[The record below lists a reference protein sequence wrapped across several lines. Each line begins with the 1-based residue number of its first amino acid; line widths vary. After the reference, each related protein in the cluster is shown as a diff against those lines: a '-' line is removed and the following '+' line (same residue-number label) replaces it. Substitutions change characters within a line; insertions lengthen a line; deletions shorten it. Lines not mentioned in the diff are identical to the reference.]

1 MAIGDVKAR
10 IERSDGKEMTIGD
23 GDWRIPNDG
32 LNNWANLP
40 YTVSNVEIPS
50 ADGAQV
56 TSKRV
61 SAVDRTIKAVAAR
74 IEDNEGLRAA
84 AIAFFNPK
92 YTYRVYMTYQGR
104 TRWCEGEQY
113 GFKASE
119 GNMYEPAEITW
130 TILCPNPYLQS
141 VDDFGKD
148 IAEVVPRFGFPFYS
162 ALSESTAK
170 VNKGFIA
177 SNRTYEQNVSIR
189 NDGDVPSAMR
199 ATIKAN
205 DGEVVNPS
213 LTIGNGTVRVIT
225 TMKNGDELYLDAEQR
240 PPVLELNGENAM
252 QKLDRESTILS
263 MMIEPGDT
271 EVSYT
276 ADSGEQYMDVVIR
289 YNKQYLGI

>member
-1 MAIGDVKAR
+1 MIGDVRAR
-10 IERSDGKEMTIGD
+10 ILRSDGRELTLGD

-32 LNNWANLP
+32 LTNWANLP
-40 YTVSNVEIPS
+40 YSVSSVEIPS
-50 ADGAQV
+50 SDGAQV
-56 TSKRV
+56 TSKRI
-61 SAVDRTIKAVAAR
+61 SAVDRTIVAVSTSPGENGA
-74 IEDNEGLRAA
+74 LRAA

-92 YTYRVYMTYQGR
+92 YTYRVYMTYLGR

-119 GNMYEPAEITW
+119 GNMYEPAQITW
-130 TILCPNPYLQS
+130 TILCPNPFMQS

-148 IAEVVPRFGFPFYS
+148 IAEVMPRFGFPFFS
-162 ALSESTAK
+162 ALPESTVR
-170 VNKGFIA
+170 VNTGFIT
-177 SNRTYEQNVSIR
+177 SNRKYEQNVAIR
-189 NDGDVPSAMR
+189 NDGDVASAMR

-205 DGEVVNPS
+205 GGEVANPS
-213 LTIGNGTVRVIT
+213 LTIGNGTVRVIAH
-225 TMKNGDELYLDAEQR
+225 MKPGDELYLDAEQR

-252 QKLDRESTILS
+252 QRLDRDSTILS
-263 MMIEPGDT
+263 MLIEPGDT

>member
-1 MAIGDVKAR
+1 MIGDVTAR
-10 IERSDGKEMTIGD
+10 IVRSDGQELTLGD

-32 LNNWANLP
+32 LTNWANLP
-40 YTVSNVEIPS
+40 YTVSNIEIPS

-61 SAVDRTIKAVAAR
+61 SAVDRTIKAVAYR
-74 IEDNEGLRAA
+74 IEDNEALRAA

-92 YTYRVYMTYQGR
+92 YSYKVYITYQGR

-119 GNMYEPAEITW
+119 GNMYEPTEITW
-130 TILCPNPYLQS
+130 TILCPNPYLRS

-162 ALSESTAK
+162 ALPGSPAK
-170 VNKGFIA
+170 VNTGFIVA
-177 SNRTYEQNVSIR
+177 ARKFEQNVSIR

-199 ATIKAN
+199 ATIRATN
-205 DGEVVNPS
+205 GVVVNPQ
-213 LTIGNGTVRVIT
+213 LRIGDGYVRIIG
-225 TMKNGDELYLDAEQR
+225 KLESDDELYLDAEQR
-240 PPVLELNGENAM
+240 PPVLEINGKNAM
-252 QKLDRESTILS
+252 QKLDRNSNILA

-271 EVSYT
+271 EVSYG
-276 ADSGEQYMDVVIR
+276 ADDGEQYMDVLIR